1 VRATARRDWTSVV
14 TSPRAWV
21 WLAVLIQIAGLMFD
35 VLWHGLLHPGFE
47 ATSVPEMV
55 AHLSTVHLP
64 IYLGVLAVLVTT
76 TWALVDGPRHGRAGI
91 ALSVAFAGA
100 LLAVTGEAWHA
111 YTHLQLSTHGGPLAA
126 ATSALGL
133 VVVIVAVW
141 RAGRGGRRQAGGSLD
156 RRRAA

>member
-1 VRATARRDWTSVV
+1 V

-21 WLAVLIQIAGLMFD
+21 WLAVVVQIAGLAFD
-35 VLWHGLLHPGFE
+35 ALWHGLLHPEFE

-76 TWALVDGPRHGRAGI
+76 TWALADGLRRGRAGI
-91 ALSVAFAGA
+91 ALPVAFAGA
-100 LLAVTGEAWHA
+100 LLAATGEAWHA
-111 YTHLQLSTHGGPLAA
+111 YTHLQLRTHGGPLAA

-133 VVVIVAVW
+133 VIVIVAVW
-141 RAGRGGRRQAGGSLD
+141 RSGRGARRHAGGSLD